1 MSFHNLTASDHGRIL
16 SFEIQDIDVSIVN
29 ALRRILWNDI
39 ENVGVF
45 FDVHDVK
52 HSDIHI
58 HVNTSPLHN
67 EFISQR
73 ISLIPLQFSEEE
85 IDSYEKLRY
94 KFVIDKT
101 NTSYEMISVTSDDI
115 MIIDTNTDKPIS
127 KAMRDR
133 VFPRDRFT
141 KDPIVITK
149 LKPNMEN
156 PSNGGSL
163 QCEFYAS
170 KGTKDK
176 HTCYCPVSLSTY
188 YNAIDKKAADEAFK
202 SYEGTRTAFD
212 ALEAQRIFHK
222 NEFNEPTK
230 FQFEV
235 ETECAIPPKHLV
247 SKAFECLV
255 KKLVSL
261 KEGLD
266 SANQDVVRLQLLTE
280 GEKQENIINVT
291 IFKET
296 HTIGNLLQCL
306 LYNYHIRE
314 KKAKELTYVGYNC
327 PHPLQQVCLLRLAF
341 SGKKT
346 ERQIASFLS
355 SSIDRIVQL
364 VQKYKVEWDKSKLK

>member
-1 MSFHNLTASDHGRIL
+1 
-16 SFEIQDIDVSIVN
+16 
-29 ALRRILWNDI
+29 
-39 ENVGVF
+39 VGVF

-58 HVNTSPLHN
+58 QVNTSPLHN

-73 ISLIPLQFSEEE
+73 ISLIPLHFSEEE
-85 IDSYEKLRY
+85 IASYEKLRY
-94 KFVIDKT
+94 KFVIDIT

-115 MIIDTNTDKPIS
+115 QIIDTNTDKPVS

-149 LKPNMEN
+149 LKPNMET
-156 PSNGGSL
+156 PSQGGSL

-170 KGTKDK
+170 KGTKEK

-188 YNAIDKKAADEAFK
+188 YNVIDKKAADEAFK
-202 SYEGTRTAFD
+202 TYEGSRISFD
-212 ALEAQRIFHK
+212 TLEAQRFFYK
-222 NEFNEPTK
+222 NGFDEPTR

-235 ETECAIPPKHLV
+235 ETECAIMPKHLV
-247 SKAFECLV
+247 STAFDRLV
-255 KKLVSL
+255 KKLLSL

-266 SANQDVVRLQLLTE
+266 TANPEVVQVHFSND
-280 GEKQENIINVT
+280 GKKQEDLINVT

-346 ERQIASFLS
+346 DRQVASFLS
-355 SSIDRIVQL
+355 VSIDRMMQM
-364 VQKYKVEWDKSKLK
+364 VQKYKAEWDKLKL